1 MTAIG
6 LLGLRPS
13 SGCWGKV
20 SGRCSPGVSISIR
33 RWRWCSLRW
42 DPVQSHCDPELA
54 KRMGEKLG
62 EEDLGK
68 EDWRE
73 GSARRRRWLRG
84 EGGGRR
90 GRGGEEQE
98 QTALIKSS

>member
-6 LLGLRPS
+6 LLGLRSS

-73 GSARRRRWLRG
+73 GSAKRILAKRIGEKDRR
-84 EGGGRR
+84 GGGD
-90 GRGGEEQE
+90 G
-98 QTALIKSS
+98 

>member
-1 MTAIG
+1 MVAGAKSAAVAIQG
-6 LLGLRPS
+6 FPYQSDDG
-13 SGCWGKV
+13 G
-20 SGRCSPGVSISIR
+20 GVHCAVTR
-33 RWRWCSLRW
+33 FR
-42 DPVQSHCDPELA
+42 SHCDPELA

-90 GRGGEEQE
+90 EGRGGEEQE